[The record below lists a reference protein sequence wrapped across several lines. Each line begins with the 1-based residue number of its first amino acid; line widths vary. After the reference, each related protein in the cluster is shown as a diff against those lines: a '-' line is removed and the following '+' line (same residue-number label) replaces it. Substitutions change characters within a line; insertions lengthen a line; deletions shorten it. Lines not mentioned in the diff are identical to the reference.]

1 MLPNLFA
8 PVKLNV
14 YTLKFGKKNNFFIFF
29 FLKCLLS
36 IYLSTLRWIYL
47 RKMRGYPQFSFW
59 ISMTLF
65 NGMIYIV
72 IFWKKNIFPALVSTV
87 LKGRLIDSTAHY
99 PAELS
104 ASCQVEFFQRQ
115 GCYQIR
121 PLFTLLLTPRNTS
134 VSSKNIFPDPYY
146 CYGRSLAV
154 TTGVKRSC
162 SPAVHWCTPAA
173 PPARKNA
180 SYHQWKPVV

>member
-72 IFWKKNIFPALVSTV
+72 IFWKKKYISGIS
-87 LKGRLIDSTAHY
+87 KH
-99 PAELS
+99 
-104 ASCQVEFFQRQ
+104 
-115 GCYQIR
+115 R
-121 PLFTLLLTPRNTS
+121 P
-134 VSSKNIFPDPYY
+134 
-146 CYGRSLAV
+146 
-154 TTGVKRSC
+154 
-162 SPAVHWCTPAA
+162 
-173 PPARKNA
+173 
-180 SYHQWKPVV
+180 